1 MWKLVWVGFFLAFFL
16 FLPDF
21 KSRRQSFGF
30 VRTAYE
36 GAESWARKEPWKMG
50 IIHGCGVRQGR
61 SVSQSEWQGRNL
73 FQNWE

>member
-1 MWKLVWVGFFLAFFL
+1 MCGNWFGLGFFLAFFL

-36 GAESWARKEPWKMG
+36 GAKSWARREAWKMG
-50 IIHGCGVRQGR
+50 IIHG
-61 SVSQSEWQGRNL
+61 
-73 FQNWE
+73 